1 MATYYSIL
9 SVHIRPEIQEKISIG
24 FLLVGEG
31 KVFFNFSRNKLL
43 AAKGLLPDTSFR
55 LLKDSL
61 KNIETT
67 AAIESN
73 KDNAQLLLNDSLKK
87 NTFSVSY
94 IDYLSRYN
102 NNVLSFSTPKKIDI
116 QASEEIY
123 DQLFNKFIDDSETVT
138 AISKTNNVD
147 RFKAN
152 NKVQLVKHFNVD
164 REFTSIEIPK
174 LIAPVKVDLLG
185 KNEIPVY
192 VQAVDLD
199 KMVYHIEYELAQLAF
214 LNLAFNEEEK
224 PAKGFVL
231 SREPDKK
238 EFKQHNIWK
247 QLRSSKQFEYI
258 DLSEP
263 EKILEYAKKHG
274 VQPLVADISE

>member
-31 KVFFNFSRNKLL
+31 KVFFNFSKNKLL
-43 AAKGLLPDTSFR
+43 AAKGLLPETSFR

-67 AAIESN
+67 AVIENNTKS
-73 KDNAQLLLNDSLKK
+73 QLLLNDTLKK
-87 NTFSVSY
+87 NTFSMSY

-102 NNVLSFSTPKKIDI
+102 NNVLSFSAPKKIDL
-116 QASEEIY
+116 QPSEEIY
-123 DQLFNKFIDDSETVT
+123 NKLFNKFIDDSEIVT
-138 AISKTNNVD
+138 AINKANNAD
-147 RFKAN
+147 TFKAN
-152 NKVQLVKHFNVD
+152 NKVQLIRHFNVD

-199 KMVYHIEYELAQLAF
+199 KTVYHIEYELAQLAF
-214 LNLAFNEEEK
+214 LNLAFTEENK

-231 SREPDKK
+231 SSEPDKK
-238 EFKQHNIWK
+238 ELKQHNIWK

-274 VQPLVADISE
+274 VQPLVANITE

>member
-1 MATYYSIL
+1 MATHYSIL
-9 SVHIRPEIQEKISIG
+9 SVQIRPEIQEKISIG

-31 KVFFNFSRNKLL
+31 KVFFNFSKNKLS
-43 AAKGLLPDTSFR
+43 AAKGLLPEGSFR

-67 AAIESN
+67 AVMENN
-73 KDNAQLLLNDSLKK
+73 KGVSQLLLNDALKK
-87 NTFSVSY
+87 NTFSMSY

-102 NNVLSFSTPKKIDI
+102 NNVLSFSAPKKIDI
-116 QASEEIY
+116 QPTEEIY
-123 DQLFNKFIDDSETVT
+123 NKLFNQFIDDSEIVT
-138 AISKTNNVD
+138 AISRANNAD
-147 RFKAN
+147 TFKAN
-152 NKVQLVKHFNVD
+152 NKVQLIKHFNVD

-192 VQAVDLD
+192 IQAVDLD
-199 KMVYHIEYELAQLAF
+199 KKIYHIEYELAQLAF
-214 LNLAFNEEEK
+214 LNLAFIEENKE
-224 PAKGFVL
+224 AKGFVL
-231 SREPDKK
+231 SSEPDKK
-238 EFKQHNIWK
+238 EIKQHNIWK

-258 DLSEP
+258 DLSES

-274 VQPLVADISE
+274 VQPLVADIAE